1 MNLYLDASAL
11 VKRYLREPGTPEVQ
25 QAIADARSIA
35 TVIVSRVEVAAA
47 FAKAARMQAVTRDEA
62 GRMLGA
68 FRDDWSDVFRLHVST
83 AVARRAERLAWEDDL
98 RGYDALQLAAALIWQ
113 DGIGESVTFAT
124 FDVDLWKA
132 AGRRGLTQFP
142 EDLPDVLRTRRQR

>member
-1 MNLYLDASAL
+1 
-11 VKRYLREPGTPEVQ
+11 
-25 QAIADARSIA
+25 
-35 TVIVSRVEVAAA
+35 
-47 FAKAARMQAVTRDEA
+47 MQAVTRDEA
-62 GRMLGA
+62 ARMLGA
-68 FRDDWSDVFRLHVST
+68 FRDDWNDIFRLHLST
-83 AVARRAERLAWEDDL
+83 AVASRAERLAWGDDL

-142 EDLPDVLRTRRQR
+142 EDLPNVLRAWRQR